1 MIAFEQAWTELA
13 LAAQRC
19 LELAY
24 EGLVAGG
31 LPVGAVLVDNG
42 IVVAEGRNRA
52 YDPRG
57 GGSDALRGTPLAHA
71 ELNALAAVRTGQE
84 LALCTLWS
92 SHLPCSM
99 CAAAAAFTGV
109 GTVRYIAPDPWA
121 VAADPATTADQDR
134 SEPLGDRRWATVA
147 GMLFLLGVSARLG
160 PDNATVAGNRE
171 RQPVVTSLALDVLAA
186 GTLPATLPEL
196 VGPIWPRVVG

>member
-1 MIAFEQAWTELA
+1 MLI
-13 LAAQRC
+13 
-19 LELAY
+19 
-24 EGLVAGG
+24 
-31 LPVGAVLVDNG
+31 
-42 IVVAEGRNRA
+42 
-52 YDPRG
+52 DPRG

-99 CAAAAAFTGV
+99 CRPRRRSRVSARSAISHPTRG
-109 GTVRYIAPDPWA
+109 A

-134 SEPLGDRRWATVA
+134 SEPLGDRRWAIVA